1 MWLGTPWTYPRR
13 RSSTESLKFRAG
25 ALVSTREPNR
35 DIVLAGMRKAARALA
50 ALLLLTSSAAQARHR
65 PAKKHRPAPKAERP
79 PKRPPQPKT
88 FPTSCEVDEFL
99 AGAPSL
105 SSADRL
111 EETDTFISR
120 MLNAK
125 QPKEGDGVRLW
136 EYFLRRWAVLFRV
149 SGYMD
154 MLEAVDRMPQDMR
167 FTLSECSTF
176 YRTVLKD
183 TRAVEYYRYKEH
195 RGRLSLCF
203 EPDELERLLTLPV
216 PGGRDRPHGLTR
228 VTACD
233 ADAFVAGLA
242 EGGVRAHRV
251 QEAVEQLGQGENVD
265 VAGTTYLLTRLGLH
279 FRAQPDE
286 AILTGFD
293 AATRGAPEARSCE
306 LYASAVG
313 SKPGCAAFKDHYKTA
328 AALPARCLTDD
339 VKRCFGE

>member
-1 MWLGTPWTYPRR
+1 MT
-13 RSSTESLKFRAG
+13 
-25 ALVSTREPNR
+25 
-35 DIVLAGMRKAARALA
+35 KAARALA
-50 ALLLLTSSAAQARHR
+50 AAVLLLSSSAAGARHR
-65 PAKKHRPAPKAERP
+65 PAKKHKPAPKVERP
-79 PKRPPQPKT
+79 PKRPPRPKT

-111 EETDTFISR
+111 EETATFISR

-125 QPKEGDGVRLW
+125 EPPGGDGVRIW
-136 EYFLRRWAVLFRV
+136 EYFLQRWAVLFRV

-154 MLEAVDRMPQDMR
+154 MLEAIDQMPEDAPR
-167 FTLSECSTF
+167 FSLSECSTF

-183 TRAVEYYRYKEH
+183 TRAVEHYRYKAH
-195 RGRLSLCF
+195 RGRLSVCF

-233 ADAFVAGLA
+233 ADALVAGLA

-251 QEAVEQLGQGENVD
+251 QEAVEQLGEGQDVD

-279 FRAQPDE
+279 FRAHPDE
-286 AILTGFD
+286 AILAGFD

-306 LYASAVG
+306 LYKYAVG
-313 SKPGCAAFKDHYKTA
+313 SKAGCAAFKDHYKNA

-339 VKRCFGE
+339 VKRCFAE